1 MQKDFENQQ
10 LKIMDENNKETY
22 INLVELNHIREKDKN
37 SSNSKLIYYILYFMI
52 GLLLFLFVL
61 FLLFDKNSYLINKIA
76 KNEKV
81 RNYFLSKM
89 ASKNIS
95 ISYNVTD
102 NSKNSNGNIDQGN
115 EDINKLKEDFDKEKE
130 NNRHTKE
137 DLDRLKE
144 DLNKAKDNADKAMEE
159 ANKAKDDL
167 NKIKQDLDKTKEE
180 LNKIKEDLGKESY
193 NKDKE
198 VDKNKEEFD
207 KIREEK
213 KEDNKET
220 GKFYTPEVYGEKKL
234 EISFDYKDAIKAQL
248 DKKLDYMKIY
258 SFPKDKKKFALCTIG
273 KLENLYARDFALYYL
288 ELGVDKIYIYD
299 NNEINGEKFEDVLHD
314 LIDKNYVE
322 IIDMRGMQDDN
333 PQKKA
338 YEKCYNDHYDKFDWF
353 LFFDFDEYLYVEE
366 KTLDKFVK
374 LPLYDKCSSILLYWR
389 LYTDNDKKNYTTE
402 SPIKRFTEPISK
414 NQQRLSYFCDKKVI
428 IKGGM
433 KEFSYDET
441 NHIPKFVS
449 DKNPSEYLICN
460 SEGKDYDK
468 NKNDKES
475 IISFENAYIKHFL
488 WRSTEEYCLKL
499 GIRKFF
505 KYLKYEKKDYDFFI
519 DQYLMYNGG
528 YSGDNKKEK
537 LKKCVE

>member
-37 SSNSKLIYYILYFMI
+37 SSNGKLIYYILYFMI

-144 DLNKAKDNADKAMEE
+144 DLNKAKDNADKAIEE

-167 NKIKQDLDKTKEE
+167 NKIQQDLDKTKEE

-207 KIREEK
+207 KNREEK

-366 KTLDKFVK
+366 KTLDTFVK

-441 NHIPKFVS
+441 NHIPKFAS

-528 YSGDNKKEK
+528 YSGDNKKEN